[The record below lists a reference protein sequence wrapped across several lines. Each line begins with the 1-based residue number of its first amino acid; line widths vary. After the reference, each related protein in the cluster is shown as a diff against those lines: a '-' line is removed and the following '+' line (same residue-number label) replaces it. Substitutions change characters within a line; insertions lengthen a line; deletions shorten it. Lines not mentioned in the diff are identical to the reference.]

1 MRLKLYAY
9 RDSKIE
15 TFTDPFLQ
23 HTPGEAERTFRDTV
37 ANPKSK
43 LNQHPE
49 DFSLYYL
56 GEYETNTGII
66 SPLKAPEHIMQAIQ
80 VAQPKAQ
87 KPAEN
92 VLPF

>member
-37 ANPKSK
+37 SNPKSK

-66 SPLKAPEHIMQAIQ
+66 TPLKAPEHIMQAIQ
-80 VAQPKAQ
+80 VEPKRATRGPEQ
-87 KPAEN
+87 A
-92 VLPF
+92 LPF